1 MHLHYFTPPVPSE
14 PGRLAFNVISPT
26 VTQVSWAEPAETN
39 GVITSYEVIYI
50 PIDEGKSKSPKIPFM
65 ASVCQYYDFLYLWLQ
80 TSIYFL
86 CSEPTGPSKKVM
98 IDSPKKRMLLIEN
111 LQPSQ
116 TYCYKVRAR
125 NKVGWGPYREA
136 TINLAAQPTRPMSSK
151 RLTKMGWNRTQVQTK
166 QLFNKSFYWL
176 WIDCVCSG

>member
-1 MHLHYFTPPVPSE
+1 MSNCIILPLPVPGE

-50 PIDEGKSKSPKIPFM
+50 PIDEDKSKSPKIPFM
-65 ASVCQYYDFLYLWLQ
+65 ASVCQDCDFFVVQCFSDCKCLYF
-80 TSIYFL
+80 FL
-86 CSEPTGPSKKVM
+86 CSEPSGPSKKVM
-98 IDSPKKRMLLIEN
+98 IDNAKKRMLLIEN

-136 TINLAAQPTRPMSSK
+136 TINLASQPTRPMSSK
-151 RLTKMGWNRTQVQTK
+151 HLTKTGWNQTQVQTK
-166 QLFNKSFYWL
+166 SLFNKLLY
-176 WIDCVCSG
+176 